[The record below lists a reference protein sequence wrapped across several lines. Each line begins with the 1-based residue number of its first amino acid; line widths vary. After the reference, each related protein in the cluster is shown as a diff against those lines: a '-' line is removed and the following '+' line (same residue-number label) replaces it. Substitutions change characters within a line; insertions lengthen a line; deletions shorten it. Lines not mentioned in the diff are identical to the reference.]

1 MGQQTLQTI
10 ITLSGKV
17 DNSFGN
23 IGTALINVG
32 NHIDALSQKIID
44 FGKESV
50 EEYVEYDD
58 VMREVQA
65 LGEYDDKTMRV
76 LNEYTIAPTR
86 VQAFGEIA
94 EYIHRLECTDDEER
108 YLEWEFC
115 FDGNLFLQYII
126 IPACDSSNRPAK
138 IITGSQVGD
147 SCKSEFRIFGNPD
160 HIITNHPQAMSHE
173 EYSAW
178 LNYKYDHFSRN

>member
-1 MGQQTLQTI
+1 MRYYKYT
-10 ITLSGKV
+10 
-17 DNSFGN
+17 GN
-23 IGTALINVG
+23 ISGYSITKPGAVCIADLMLYNS
-32 NHIDALSQKIID
+32 N
-44 FGKESV
+44 
-50 EEYVEYDD
+50 DD
-58 VMREVQA
+58 
-65 LGEYDDKTMRV
+65 
-76 LNEYTIAPTR
+76 TIAPTR
-86 VQAFGEIA
+86 VQAFGKIA